1 MHRSGGRRADNFPP
15 PRRQRDCGSYCA
27 YMAVH
32 IPQSPLDLGGGTLV
46 EVIASALAEVREHT
60 VVGADGTEREVDT
73 IIFATG
79 SHVSDFPAARM
90 INGRE
95 GNLHELWQGSPET
108 FRGTTIAGF
117 PNLFLLVGPNTGLG
131 HTSIVYMIESQIT
144 YVLDCLRT
152 MAHQRA
158 TVVDVRPEAQRD
170 WNAAVQARMPPTVWN
185 SGGCASWYL
194 DANGRNSTLWPD
206 FTFRFRQQTRRFDAE
221 SYRLERAGE
230 SATRDAPPLPS
241 GT

>member
-1 MHRSGGRRADNFPP
+1 
-15 PRRQRDCGSYCA
+15 
-27 YMAVH
+27 
-32 IPQSPLDLGGGTLV
+32 
-46 EVIASALAEVREHT
+46 
-60 VVGADGTEREVDT
+60 
-73 IIFATG
+73 
-79 SHVSDFPAARM
+79 M

-95 GNLHELWQGSPET
+95 GNLHELWQGSPEA

-152 MAHQRA
+152 MERQRTA
-158 TVVDVRPEAQRD
+158 VVDVRPEAQRD
-170 WNAAVQARMPPTVWN
+170 WNAEVQARMPPTVWN

-230 SATRDAPPLPS
+230 SATRDAAPLPS